1 MNMNNRLYRQYSGA
15 VRKIRRIR
23 GTYLAGFPIMTTLL
37 RKKIPHLLSLMMIAA
52 ISAGCGKIKMPEVD
66 VDKIPWVYKID
77 VRQGNVV
84 TQEMLN
90 KLKPGM
96 DKRKVRYILGSPLI
110 VSAFNTSRW
119 DYIYNFQPGGGE
131 REQRRISVFFQN
143 ERLHHI
149 EGNVTPHGRA
159 GDGS

>member
-1 MNMNNRLYRQYSGA
+1 MMNNRLYRKGSGA

-23 GTYLAGFPIMTTLL
+23 RTYPAGFSIMTTLL
-37 RKKIPHLLSLMMIAA
+37 RKKMPHLLALIMIAA
-52 ISAGCGKIKMPEVD
+52 ISAGCGKIKMPEVN

-84 TQEMLN
+84 TQEMLD

-96 DKRKVRYILGSPLI
+96 DKRKVRYILGSPLV

-119 DYIYNFQPGGGE
+119 DYIYSFQPGGE
-131 REQRRISVFFQN
+131 EPEQRRISVFFRN
-143 ERLHHI
+143 ERLHHV
-149 EGNVTPHGRA
+149 EGDVTPHGRT